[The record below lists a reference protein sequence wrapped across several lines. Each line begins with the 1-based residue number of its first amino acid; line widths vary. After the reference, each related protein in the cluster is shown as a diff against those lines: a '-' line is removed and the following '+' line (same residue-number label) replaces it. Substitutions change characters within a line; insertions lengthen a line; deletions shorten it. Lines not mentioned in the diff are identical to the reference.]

1 MEIFK
6 KFATRETKK
15 DNRHIYCSDIQLY
28 FNNKV
33 FSISCNQKMLPE
45 ELVPDP

>member
-15 DNRHIYCSDIQLY
+15 AIGTSIVPIYNSTLIIKSL
-28 FNNKV
+28 V
-33 FSISCNQKMLPE
+33 FPVIRKCYQKN
-45 ELVPDP
+45 

>member
-15 DNRHIYCSDIQLY
+15 DNRHIY
-28 FNNKV
+28 NKV